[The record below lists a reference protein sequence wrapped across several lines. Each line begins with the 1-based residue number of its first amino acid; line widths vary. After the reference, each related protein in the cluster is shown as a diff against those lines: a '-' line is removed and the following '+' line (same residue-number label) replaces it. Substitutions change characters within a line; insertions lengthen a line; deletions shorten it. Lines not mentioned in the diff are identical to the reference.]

1 MSREKISIHYLDMG
15 LHCKNARPVLLRCS
29 PGLQIVAVDWCK
41 FGIGS
46 AFLQRT

>member
-1 MSREKISIHYLDMG
+1 MHYLDMG